1 MLQAE
6 LDDKKLDIKDLLKDG
21 IQLMGQFQAMR
32 NGGTPVQGIQEAEV
46 EVHAEAESP
55 IDIHFNQ
62 LKQDYEGEELEKAI
76 KIWEIFTAY
85 PQLQKEF
92 MSIINQ
98 KIKKN
103 GKA

>member
-1 MLQAE
+1 
-6 LDDKKLDIKDLLKDG
+6 
-21 IQLMGQFQAMR
+21 MGQFQAMK
-32 NGGTPVQGIQEAEV
+32 NGSTPIQGIPDAEV
-46 EVHAEAESP
+46 EVKVESESESP
-55 IDIHFNQ
+55 IDLHFNQ
-62 LKQDYEGEELEKAI
+62 LKKDYEGEELEKAI

-103 GKA
+103 G